1 MTYSML
7 IVVFIA
13 VFCLSGCDGG
23 DNDGTEDPVIIISDP
38 LPGDWAEDPFTVAE
52 AVINDDTLHLT
63 VSYGG
68 GCEKHEFSL
77 LAGDSFFESDPAM
90 VEVMLSHNAHGDP
103 CEAMITKE
111 LTFDL
116 SPLKHLYQE
125 MYPDSEN
132 LFLIRFR
139 DLSKEEGYF
148 ILAYN
153 FDGMNTA
160 LTDET
165 EVLQSEKTREL
176 SPEVTDS
183 DLRELAAGNTG
194 FAFDLY
200 HALRRNQEGNLFY
213 SPYSISL
220 ALAMTYAG
228 ARGETE
234 QEMGTA
240 SHFTLSQE
248 RLHPAFNAL
257 DIELAERG
265 ENAEGQDEKG
275 FRLNIANSIWGQK
288 GYSFLPD
295 FPDVLAG
302 NYGAGM
308 RLTDFLNAPEES
320 RTVINDWVSAKTEG
334 RIGDLIPENCI
345 SEMTRLV
352 LVSAIYFN
360 AAWSSPFQEEFT
372 RDSDFH
378 LSDGADVA
386 VPMMRQTDWLRYGEG
401 EDWQAAELMYEGRE
415 ISMVILLPRPGRF
428 EEFENSL
435 DADRLN
441 EILDGFEYRY
451 AAVDI
456 PEFRYESDSVSLK
469 ETLSRMGM
477 PTAFTW
483 PGADFSGIDGTYNLF
498 IGDVLHKSFISV
510 DEAGTEAAAAT
521 AVIADMGGIYTE
533 EPTDFTVSRP
543 FIFFIRDIETGTVL
557 FAGRILNPGV
567 SR

>member
-1 MTYSML
+1 MEKYF
-7 IVVFIA
+7 VRAA
-13 VFCLSGCDGG
+13 V
-23 DNDGTEDPVIIISDP
+23 
-38 LPGDWAEDPFTVAE
+38 A
-52 AVINDDTLHLT
+52 
-63 VSYGG
+63 
-68 GCEKHEFSL
+68 
-77 LAGDSFFESDPAM
+77 
-90 VEVMLSHNAHGDP
+90 
-103 CEAMITKE
+103 
-111 LTFDL
+111 
-116 SPLKHLYQE
+116 
-125 MYPDSEN
+125 
-132 LFLIRFR
+132 LFLMAF
-139 DLSKEEGYF
+139 S
-148 ILAYN
+148 A
-153 FDGMNTA
+153 A
-160 LTDET
+160 LTGCGGNDSSTPEIGESALKDNSGDILRADET

-183 DLRELAAGNTG
+183 DLRELVAGNTV

-200 HALRRNQEGNLFY
+200 HALRNQEGNLFY

-228 ARGETE
+228 TRGETE

-257 DIELAERG
+257 DIELAGRSKE
-265 ENAEGQDEKG
+265 AESLDEKG

-295 FPDVLAG
+295 FLDVLAE

-308 RLTDFLNAPEES
+308 RLTDFVNAPEDS
-320 RTVINDWVSAKTEG
+320 RTVINDWVSEKTEG
-334 RIGDLIPENCI
+334 RIGDLIPEDCI

-378 LSDGADVA
+378 LSDGTDVA

-401 EDWQAAELMYEGRE
+401 EGWQVAELMYESRE
-415 ISMVILLPRPGRF
+415 ISMVILLPEPGRF

-435 DADRLN
+435 SSERLN
-441 EILDGFEYRY
+441 EILDAFEYRY
-451 AAVDI
+451 VAVDM
-456 PEFRYESDSVSLK
+456 PEFRYESDAVSLR

-477 PTAFTW
+477 PAAFTW
-483 PGADFSGIDGTYNLF
+483 PGADFSGMDGTHDLF

-533 EPTDFTVSRP
+533 EPTAFTVSRP

-557 FAGRILNPGV
+557 FAGRILNPVGI
-567 SR
+567 